1 VGLAFSAGVNGIGK
15 ELAKTAAFE
24 FGAGFILSI
33 LGLLNPVTLIG
44 IIVAAFI
51 GNFRAGATRA
61 LEKLKERVSETV
73 VNSMAE
79 KAETHAK
86 ELADNIEKNFREV
99 ADQIISSISKEIT
112 DTDTQVK
119 AVIHELQ
126 QGRMAVDARMEE
138 LTKCERTI
146 HDLNARLDN
155 LIFALVGA

>member
-1 VGLAFSAGVNGIGK
+1 M
-15 ELAKTAAFE
+15 
-24 FGAGFILSI
+24 
-33 LGLLNPVTLIG
+33 LNPVTLIG

-126 QGRMAVDARMEE
+126 
-138 LTKCERTI
+138 
-146 HDLNARLDN
+146 
-155 LIFALVGA
+155 